1 MKKLLVLATAAFLF
15 AGVAFAHG
23 DDKNCGKD
31 GKEKSCCSKDA
42 KGKKADGKKEECKDS
57 KKACCSKDAKN
68 KKAETPATPSK
79 S

>member
-15 AGVAFAHG
+15 TGVAFAHG

-31 GKEKSCCSKDA
+31 GKDKSCCSKDA
-42 KGKKADGKKEECKDS
+42 KGKKDECKDGKDS
-57 KKACCSKDAKN
+57 KKACCAKDAKT
-68 KKAETPATPSK
+68 KKADTPAKPTK

>member
-23 DDKNCGKD
+23 DDKKCGKD
-31 GKEKSCCSKDA
+31 GKDKTCCSKDAKTKKEDCKDDSKKSCCSKDA
-42 KGKKADGKKEECKDS
+42 KTKKAD
-57 KKACCSKDAKN
+57 
-68 KKAETPATPSK
+68 TPAKPAPTK